1 MATRTEEK
9 LLNIQTNRN
18 KIRDKLVAMGLAT
31 SVDKLEAL
39 ATAIESLI
47 NQGAV
52 SITIKE
58 GDTYTIPAGYHNG
71 AGTVKG
77 VAGGGNYKL
86 EPTRTVTPTKSQQ
99 SITPADGFFGLESVI
114 ITAIPAN
121 YQDVSSVTAVA
132 GHVLAGDVIVLADG
146 TVVAGT
152 MPDNGAV
159 NSTIDGLT
167 TTSAT
172 IAAGYTSGGTV
183 TFDDSKIVEMLDA
196 I

>member
-1 MATRTEEK
+1 MATRTEDR
-9 LLNIQTNRN
+9 LTSIQNSRN

-58 GDTYTIPAGYHNG
+58 GESYTIPAGFHNG

-77 VAGGGNYKL
+77 VSGGGNYQL
-86 EPTRTVTPTKSQQ
+86 EPTKTVTPTKSQQ
-99 SITPADGFFGLESVI
+99 TISPADGYYGIESVI
-114 ITAIPAN
+114 ITAIPNN

-159 NSTIDGLT
+159 NTTIDGIT
-167 TTSAT
+167 TTSANV
-172 IAAGYTSGGTV
+172 AAGYTSGGTV